1 MSRRA
6 AASGSLFLH
15 VFLYFLA
22 VCALGAAGA
31 PSLCAQGSPQ
41 EQKFTIQ
48 RIEFVGNRRIARDTL
63 MARIFS
69 RQGDVYSDEAVRR
82 DFLALWNTQFFE
94 DVRVEVEDSPND
106 PNAKIIVFYVQERP
120 IIRRI
125 EYKGNKSISESD
137 ILDAFKDKKVGLT
150 VESQFDPTKIKK
162 AETVI
167 KQLLAEHGRQF
178 AVVRPTFERIAA
190 TNAVKLVFN
199 IDEGPK
205 VKVGKIIIEGN
216 KSFSARRIIRAM
228 RHSRPISVP
237 LYFTDFDIWSK
248 TFDQNKLEEDEEVGI
263 RGLYQNHGFFRVI
276 VHEAVLNTVEEDR
289 SGLPLPIPGVGRA
302 HGKRTDITIKIEEG
316 DRYRM
321 GNLTVRS
328 ADPDQG
334 LFFKPEF
341 LEKVFPLKKGDI
353 FDADK
358 LRKAF
363 DNYKKLYGEFG
374 YIDFTSEPQ
383 FEPDDAKKTI
393 DVTMVFD
400 QQKQFFVRRIDF
412 SGNTTTRDK
421 VIRREILLDEGQ
433 LFNNRLW
440 EVSILRLNQ
449 LGYFEVIKPENAEL
463 KRNIKAGTVDINLKV
478 KEKGKQSI
486 SLNGG
491 VSGLAG
497 SFIGLSYQ
505 TNNFL
510 GLGETLT
517 FSAAVGDRQR
527 NLVFGFTE
535 PYLFDR
541 PISTGFTVF
550 SQRFDYNQQRE
561 TSLLV
566 GQQVTVNPAIEQNYN
581 TDTKG
586 FTLFASYPI
595 RRFSFTRLGV
605 TYGYTTTNITA
616 ISQSSQ
622 LLFES
627 LQFQSLAGPS
637 ALNGIHQSK
646 VTPTLS
652 YSTVNSQLNPTG
664 GKSFFYGLGFEGGPL
679 GGNTNTITNTFTTT
693 YFHHINKRRNVIGM
707 RFLAAVGTGFGGKVE
722 PPQNRFYLGGE
733 NDIRGFD
740 FFTVSPYVFIPT
752 ANSTAVAFL
761 NPTRLNQNGSPT
773 LEVVSI
779 PVLNYVATRPGGD
792 TQAVGNFEYRIPIA
806 GPVSMS
812 LFTDLGID
820 GILRRDQL
828 ALAPSSLNLLQQEF
842 PNSYFPN
849 TNVAPQLPLAPGT
862 NWRPRA
868 SSGIEF
874 VVQLPI
880 VNAPFRFYYAY
891 NPLTLDQ
898 TVVSPRGAF
907 FISDDLLRS
916 LPGGTSPTGVLATQ
930 IIPQLDNILDHDV
943 QRLPT
948 SLLEPHHT
956 FRFTVSR
963 TF

>member
-1 MSRRA
+1 
-6 AASGSLFLH
+6 
-15 VFLYFLA
+15 
-22 VCALGAAGA
+22 
-31 PSLCAQGSPQ
+31 
-41 EQKFTIQ
+41 
-48 RIEFVGNRRIARDTL
+48 
-63 MARIFS
+63 
-69 RQGDVYSDEAVRR
+69 
-82 DFLALWNTQFFE
+82 
-94 DVRVEVEDSPND
+94 
-106 PNAKIIVFYVQERP
+106 
-120 IIRRI
+120 
-125 EYKGNKSISESD
+125 
-137 ILDAFKDKKVGLT
+137 
-150 VESQFDPTKIKK
+150 
-162 AETVI
+162 
-167 KQLLAEHGRQF
+167 
-178 AVVRPTFERIAA
+178 
-190 TNAVKLVFN
+190 
-199 IDEGPK
+199 
-205 VKVGKIIIEGN
+205 
-216 KSFSARRIIRAM
+216 
-228 RHSRPISVP
+228 
-237 LYFTDFDIWSK
+237 
-248 TFDQNKLEEDEEVGI
+248 
-263 RGLYQNHGFFRVI
+263 
-276 VHEAVLNTVEEDR
+276 
-289 SGLPLPIPGVGRA
+289 
-302 HGKRTDITIKIEEG
+302 
-316 DRYRM
+316 
-321 GNLTVRS
+321 
-328 ADPDQG
+328 
-334 LFFKPEF
+334 
-341 LEKVFPLKKGDI
+341 
-353 FDADK
+353 
-358 LRKAF
+358 
-363 DNYKKLYGEFG
+363 
-374 YIDFTSEPQ
+374 
-383 FEPDDAKKTI
+383 
-393 DVTMVFD
+393 
-400 QQKQFFVRRIDF
+400 
-412 SGNTTTRDK
+412 
-421 VIRREILLDEGQ
+421 
-433 LFNNRLW
+433 
-440 EVSILRLNQ
+440 
-449 LGYFEVIKPENAEL
+449 VIKPENAEL
-463 KRNIKAGTVDINLKV
+463 KRNLKAGTVDINLKV

-517 FSAAVGDRQR
+517 FSASVGDRQR
-527 NLVFGFTE
+527 NIVFGFTE

-566 GQQVTVNPAIEQNYN
+566 GQEVTVNPAIEQNYN
-581 TDTKG
+581 TDSKG

-595 RRFSFTRLGV
+595 RRFSFTRLGL
-605 TYGYTTTNITA
+605 TYGFTTTNITA

-652 YSTVNSQLNPTG
+652 YSTVNNPINPTH
-664 GKSFFYGLGFEGGPL
+664 GKSYFYGLGFEGGPL

-693 YFHHINKRRNVIGM
+693 YFHPINKKRNVIGM

-722 PPQNRFYLGGE
+722 PPQSRFYLGGE

-752 ANSTAVAFL
+752 ASATGVAFL
-761 NPTRLNQNGSPT
+761 NPTKLNQNGSPT
-773 LEVVSI
+773 LETVSV

-828 ALAPSSLNLLQQEF
+828 QLAPSSLNLLQQEF

-849 TNVAPQLPLAPGT
+849 ANIAPELPIAPGT

-907 FISDDLLRS
+907 FISDELSRS

>member
-150 VESQFDPTKIKK
+150 LESQFDPTKIKK